1 MDVRLGQLLI
11 EQGVLSADQVSDA
24 LEHQAGTGEPLGLL
38 CERMFGVPPEAIER
52 AWAAQYARLTRT
64 VDPDAETFE
73 DRALGLITRRQAWQF
88 RILPIRFDGDELMI
102 ATTQT
107 HLRRALRFAV
117 NVIGI
122 PVFFVMTEEDKLGQG
137 LCRYYELP
145 GFTPGCVG
153 VATIDRLLGRSDPA
167 LDMSPLN

>member
-11 EQGVLSADQVSDA
+11 EQGVLSAEQVTEA
-24 LEHQAGTGEPLGLL
+24 LEHQAGSGEPLGLL
-38 CERMFGVPPEAIER
+38 CERMFGVAPEAIER

-64 VDPDAETFE
+64 IDPEVERFE

-122 PVFFVMTEEDKLGQG
+122 PVFLVMTEEDKLGQA
-137 LCRYYELP
+137 LCRHYELP
-145 GFTPGCVG
+145 GFTPGCVRMS
-153 VATIDRLLGRSDPA
+153 AINRLLGRADPV
-167 LDMSPLN
+167 LDISPLS